1 MRAGLRKEDVRMSD
15 QENREYTTDDILA
28 LPEGVRAELID
39 GKMYYMASPTMTHQ
53 RLIMGL
59 SAQIYNHIREHD
71 GGCQVFP
78 APFAVFIMNDK
89 RNYFEP
95 DIVVVCDPD
104 KLDEAGRH
112 GAPDWVIEIV
122 SPSSKTMDYYKKAGK
137 YAEAGVRE
145 YWIVDPAREAVVICR
160 MEKGEEP
167 VIYPFTE
174 KLVSG
179 VVDGLKLDIQAV

>member
-28 LPEGVRAELID
+28 LPE
-39 GKMYYMASPTMTHQ
+39 
-53 RLIMGL
+53 
-59 SAQIYNHIREHD
+59 
-71 GGCQVFP
+71 
-78 APFAVFIMNDK
+78 
-89 RNYFEP
+89 
-95 DIVVVCDPD
+95 
-104 KLDEAGRH
+104 
-112 GAPDWVIEIV
+112 
-122 SPSSKTMDYYKKAGK
+122 
-137 YAEAGVRE
+137 GVRE